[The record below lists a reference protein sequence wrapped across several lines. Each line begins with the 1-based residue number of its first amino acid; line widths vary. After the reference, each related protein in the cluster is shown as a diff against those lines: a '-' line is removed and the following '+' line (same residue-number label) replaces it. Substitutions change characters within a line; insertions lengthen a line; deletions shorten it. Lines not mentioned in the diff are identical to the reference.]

1 MRATVDLGDSQ
12 IRMLN
17 QFAQTRGVSRNALMR
32 QAIVDYLDRQMDSVA
47 DEALGLWSDME
58 VDGVDYQERSRS
70 EW

>member
-1 MRATVDLGDSQ
+1 MRATVDLDDSQ

-17 QFAQTRGVSRNALMR
+17 QLAQTRGVSRNALMR
-32 QAIVDYLDRQMDSVA
+32 QAIVDYLDGQMDSVA